1 MEPAFFGYAGRLST
15 VLCVKHC
22 RPCYSPFD
30 LGDVHDRAPVA
41 GRQRRTRIGAR
52 SNSRDLFFCEL
63 CGTVALTLG
72 VTPFS
77 DHILVV
83 VRLRSEKQMALVYT
97 RWVVT
102 AMKHVLVRQQRPH
115 FLSPLEAVSSPP
127 STLACD
133 EAIPSGG

>member
-41 GRQRRTRIGAR
+41 GRQRRTRIGAI

-77 DHILVV
+77 D
-83 VRLRSEKQMALVYT
+83 RSEERRVGKECVST
-97 RWVVT
+97 CRSRW
-102 AMKHVLVRQQRPH
+102 
-115 FLSPLEAVSSPP
+115 SPYP
-127 STLACD
+127 
-133 EAIPSGG
+133 

>member
-52 SNSRDLFFCEL
+52 SNRRDLFFCEL
-63 CGTVALTLG
+63 CGTVELTLG

-77 DHILVV
+77 DS
-83 VRLRSEKQMALVYT
+83 SEKPRVGKEWVRTSNTKWSRSNQKKHYPYYMYT
-97 RWVVT
+97 
-102 AMKHVLVRQQRPH
+102 
-115 FLSPLEAVSSPP
+115 
-127 STLACD
+127 
-133 EAIPSGG
+133 AILNQPYLHT